1 MTRAYVR
8 DDLIES
14 QTMPVILMGGSYTE
28 FPIEWANMNFE
39 CLQPDEWDEREWNL
53 ILVHPRFG
61 VFFGQSIDFD
71 FIG

>member
-8 DDLIES
+8 DDLIEAGEK
-14 QTMPVILMGGSYTE
+14 PAILMGGAYTD
-28 FPIEWANMNFE
+28 FPDEWQGISFE

-61 VFFGQSIDFD
+61 VFYGQSIDFNYAD
-71 FIG
+71 